1 MNQDFE
7 NIHTVCVIVAHPDDE
22 TLWAGGMILMHPEWD
37 CKVFSLCRAS
47 DPDRAPK
54 FYQALLKLGVS
65 GHMEDFDD
73 RAEQIPL
80 SESEVQQA
88 ILNYIDNCH
97 FDLILS
103 HGPQGEYTR
112 HRRHE
117 EVSKAVLTLW
127 LNGNIDANKI
137 WLFAYTDGNK
147 THLPFAE
154 MNAHY
159 KVPLPPSILKD
170 KQDIIAEIYGF
181 SPDSW
186 EMRTTPQE
194 EAYWIFNSQFE
205 AQKWLKERKTDNE
218 SLGSL

>member
-1 MNQDFE
+1 MKQNVK

-37 CKVFSLCRAS
+37 CKVFTLCRAS
-47 DPDRAPK
+47 DHDRAPK

-73 RAEQIPL
+73 GAKQIPL
-80 SESEVQQA
+80 SESNIQQA
-88 ILNYIDNCH
+88 ILNFINHNH

-103 HGPQGEYTR
+103 HGPRGEYTR

-127 LNGNIDANKI
+127 LNGAIDVNKI

-147 THLPFAE
+147 KHLPE
-154 MNAHY
+154 PEPNAHY
-159 KVPLPPSILKD
+159 KIPLPPSILKD
-170 KQDIIAEIYGF
+170 KQTIITEIYGF
-181 SPDSW
+181 TPDSW
-186 EMRTTPQE
+186 EMQTTPQE
-194 EAYWIFNSQFE
+194 EAFWTFNSQTE
-205 AQKWLKERKTDNE
+205 AQKWLKERMPDNE
-218 SLGSL
+218 NLSSL